1 MTGYLCCLILG
12 YILGGL
18 FILIPS
24 ILDKNITPNIYGWNI
39 FIMFIFWPITV
50 SAIIFASIFYSMKKD
65 NKNNESNS

>member
-24 ILDKNITPNIYGWNI
+24 ILDKNITPNI
-39 FIMFIFWPITV
+39 F